1 MTAPDPSHAD
11 LAGGRLEVTHVSKDF
26 GNNRVLSDV
35 TLTVEAGSTTA
46 VVGPSGAGKT
56 TLLRVIAG
64 FERPDAGSVSI
75 DGEALAGDGVWTP
88 AFRREIGYVAQDG
101 ALFPHLSVGQNIAFG
116 MTSDKG
122 RPSTSAAKARVGE
135 LLTMVSLDP
144 ALAKR
149 RPHEISGGQQQR
161 VALARALAR
170 EPRIMLLDES
180 FSSLDAGLRVATR
193 RAVADVLRAARVTTI
208 LVTHDQG
215 EALSFADQVAVMRD
229 GVLSQVAAPVS
240 AYQRPADLATGRF
253 LGEAV
258 VVDGHVDGE
267 SARCVLGDV
276 PVEAGGPQGLV
287 QLLLRPEQLR
297 VADGGP
303 IAATVLATEFYG
315 PDVIVKLRIEGDGP
329 TGSRDTPEPASVIT
343 IRHWDPASVAVGSRL
358 RLRVDGRAV
367 AFAPELA
374 DG

>member
-1 MTAPDPSHAD
+1 MTLERNVQVMP
-11 LAGGRLEVTHVSKDF
+11 AGGGLELVDIGKSF
-26 GNNRVLSDV
+26 GPNRVLSGV

-64 FERPDAGSVSI
+64 FERPDAGSVSL
-75 DGEALAGDGVWTP
+75 GGQVLAGSGVWTP

-116 MTSDKG
+116 MSSDKG
-122 RPSTSAAKARVGE
+122 RPSRGEARTRVDE
-135 LLTMVSLDP
+135 LLAMVSLDP

-170 EPRIMLLDES
+170 EPQIMLLDES

-193 RAVADVLRAARVTTI
+193 RAVADVLRRSGVTTV

-229 GVLSQVAAPVS
+229 GELTQVAAPVT
-240 AYQRPADLATGRF
+240 AYQRPADLATGQF
-253 LGEAV
+253 LGDAV
-258 VVDGHVDGE
+258 VVDGEVDGL
-267 SARCVLGDV
+267 SAACVLGDV
-276 PVEAGGPQGLV
+276 AVEAGAPQGRV
-287 QLLLRPEQLR
+287 RLLLRPEQVR
-297 VADGGP
+297 VAAEGP
-303 IAATVLATEFYG
+303 IGATVLATEFYG
-315 PDVIVKLRIEGDGP
+315 SEVIAHLRLEPGEGVGP
-329 TGSRDTPEPASVIT
+329 GASPGPVIA
-343 IRHWDPASVAVGSRL
+343 IRHWDPATVTVGSRL
-358 RLRVDGRAV
+358 RLRVDGTAI
-367 AFAPELA
+367 AFAPER
-374 DG
+374 